1 MTKAAGGRAIALM
14 VTALVCFV
22 FVVPSYGSDLAADFG
37 AQGLWRW
44 RGAND
49 WQKLSSWDPEAM
61 AAFEETAD
69 PYEPLNRGV
78 FEFNLVLDKAIL
90 RPVAFVYKEAVPDP
104 IRNMIRNFLD
114 NLRTP
119 IILANDLLQGEF
131 DRAGTT
137 LIRFWMNSSFGILG
151 INDVAGDMGFE
162 GHDEDFG
169 QTLAVWGVDDG
180 PYLMVPILGPS
191 NPRDAIGFLVDF
203 LFDPFTYIDDTTE
216 FNIARYAMRA
226 VDTRARRYDTIDELE
241 RTSLDFYAA
250 VRSLYRQR
258 RKDEI
263 QNGVPS
269 VQQPLPMMSFSPL
282 DIGEHRAQPKLSMA
296 D

>member
-1 MTKAAGGRAIALM
+1 MPAVIAVALAVAI
-14 VTALVCFV
+14 
-22 FVVPSYGSDLAADFG
+22 
-37 AQGLWRW
+37 GLS
-44 RGAND
+44 GCATPPKD
-49 WQKLSSWDPEAM
+49 DPEAM
-61 AAFEETAD
+61 AAFIETND
-69 PYEPLNRGV
+69 PIEPLNRGF
-78 FEFNLVLDKAIL
+78 FEFNLVLDRAIL

-137 LIRFWMNSSFGILG
+137 LIRFWMNSSFGLLG

-191 NPRDAIGFLVDF
+191 NPRDTVGFFVDF
-203 LFDPFTYIDDTTE
+203 LFDPLFWIDDTTE
-216 FNIARYAMRA
+216 FNIARFAVRA
-226 VDTRARRYDTIDELE
+226 VDTRAQRYDTINELE

-258 RKDEI
+258 RMDEI
-263 QNGVPS
+263 SNGVPS
-269 VQQPLPMMSFSPL
+269 AQQPTPIMSFSHP
-282 DIGEHRAQPKLSMA
+282 DIGDDLAQPTLSMA